1 MHIRNGTSKI
11 LWSHHQQRRNQTRPQ
26 KTKRHGKNAKPNR
39 KERLQTL
46 LGMFN
51 FLSRYIPSL
60 SSRKKTL
67 RDLIQEIEFE
77 WKPHHEEC
85 FSAIKRSITDNL
97 AFFDHSSR
105 TVDLKVDA
113 SKHGLGA
120 EISTNGNICDYA
132 SRALSKIEQNYS
144 RLKKEMYTIVYG
156 LKHFHHYI
164 YGWKV
169 TVTTDHRPLET
180 ILSKPLHQAPTRLQ
194 RMMIQTLP
202 YDLEVMYSPGS
213 DIPVADMLS
222 RLDPP
227 DTDFQMQRDIEAYVH
242 AVMKTLPV
250 RDCKLR
256 KICQLTEHDK
266 QLSTLQSVMQH

>member
-1 MHIRNGTSKI
+1 MEQVKYFGHIISKEGI
-11 LWSHHQQRRNQTRPQ
+11 KPDPEKLNAIEKMPSPT
-26 KTKRHGKNAKPNR
+26 TK
-39 KERLQTL
+39 EELQTL
-46 LGMFN
+46 MGMLN

-60 SSRKKTL
+60 SSRNKTL
-67 RDLIQEIEFE
+67 RDLLQEVQFE

-120 EISTNGNICDYA
+120 EISTNGNICGYA
-132 SRALSKIEQNYS
+132 SRALSKTEQNYS
-144 RLKKEMYTIVYG
+144 QLEKEMYAIVYG

-164 YGWKV
+164 YGRKV

-202 YDLEVMYSPGS
+202 YDLEVIYSPGS
-213 DIPVADMLS
+213 DIPVADALS
-222 RLDPP
+222 RLHLPN
-227 DTDFQMQRDIEAYVH
+227 TDLQMQRDIEAYVH
-242 AVMKTLPV
+242 SVMKTLPKKYV
-250 RDCKLR
+250 Y
-256 KICQLTEHDK
+256 
-266 QLSTLQSVMQH
+266 VNNV